1 MSSIRSRLSFIV
13 ACIMLGMA
21 WSGQELLR
29 SYEAHGKAQPQI
41 DEILDLRGTV
51 LFLDLNTFD
60 PKLASILKQK
70 RRQLGNSKRADLISN
85 IIQAY
90 NDQDPKVVR
99 QRIYQFLKQDEK
111 AYQRATQTL
120 QAADKEVR
128 TFAAITV
135 GLPLFG
141 IFLLL
146 FLIRSRVFKSID
158 RLSRRMMD
166 FLVDRYSFQFSE
178 PENNEIGALQRTFN
192 SLAQRVINNMDE
204 LKSLDQAKSDFLSIA
219 SHELR
224 TPMTSIK
231 GSLSLLTN
239 GVMGKLEPQAEKL
252 LKIAEMETDRL
263 IRLINDLL
271 DLAKI
276 EAGKLPLAGAW
287 VGWDETV
294 QKTLQSLLG
303 LASSAKVNLHA
314 DPTPHLEVFIDKDRM
329 QQILTNLI
337 SNAVKFSPEG
347 GTVYVLVGR
356 TSNGELLVQVRD
368 EGVGIAPED
377 QELIFQK
384 FRQSSSPENPIV
396 KGTGLGLTI
405 ARALVEEHGGTIG
418 VESEKGKG
426 ATFYFTLPKWRDAY
440 GSSPDAKKDAA

>member
-1 MSSIRSRLSFIV
+1 MKIRTRLNV
-13 ACIMLGMA
+13 LAVCIMVGMC
-21 WSGQELLR
+21 WSGRELLK
-29 SYEAHGKAQPQI
+29 SYEQHRDIQTQI
-41 DEILDLRGTV
+41 DEILDLRGTIV
-51 LFLDLNTFD
+51 FLDLNSFD
-60 PKLASILKQK
+60 PKLSTVLKEK
-70 RRQLGNSKRADLISN
+70 RRQLGTSKRAELVSN

-90 NDQDPKVVR
+90 NEQDPKIMR
-99 QRIYQFLKQDEK
+99 QRIYQFLKTDEK
-111 AYQRATQTL
+111 SYQRAL
-120 QAADKEVR
+120 QSLASADKQVK
-128 TFAAITV
+128 TFASITL
-135 GLPLFG
+135 GFPLMG
-141 IFLLL
+141 LLL
-146 FLIRSRVFKSID
+146 LMFLVRSHLFKSLE
-158 RLSRRMMD
+158 RLNRRMMD
-166 FLVDRYSFQFSE
+166 FLVDRYSFQFTE
-178 PENNEIGALQRTFN
+178 PENNEIGAIQRTFN

-252 LKIAEMETDRL
+252 LRIAEMETDRL

-276 EAGKLPLAGAW
+276 EAGKFPLAGAW
-287 VGWDETV
+287 VSWDETV
-294 QKTLQSLLG
+294 LKTNQSLLG
-303 LASSAKVNLHA
+303 LSSTAKVNLYA
-314 DPTPHLEVFIDKDRM
+314 APTPHLEVFIDRDRM

-337 SNAVKFSPEG
+337 SNAVKFSPDG
-347 GTVYVLVGR
+347 GTVYIEVGR
-356 TSNGELLVQVRD
+356 TGNGELLVQVRD
-368 EGVGIAPED
+368 EGVGIAHED

-418 VESEKGKG
+418 VASEKGKG

-440 GSSPDAKKDAA
+440 GSSPEAIREAA